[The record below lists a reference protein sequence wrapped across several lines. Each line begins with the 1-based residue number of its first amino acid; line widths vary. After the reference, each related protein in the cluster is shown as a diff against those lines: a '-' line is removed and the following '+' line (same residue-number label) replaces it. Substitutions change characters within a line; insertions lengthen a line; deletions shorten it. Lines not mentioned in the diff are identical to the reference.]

1 MEAKKEAVG
10 GISLIDSVF
19 AWSIRDVLNR
29 DLYKKKVTKIPET
42 FSTIK
47 SYMNAFVP
55 SLLEETHADL
65 LSSIMSLSGAPT
77 CEILT
82 VETSKDHKP
91 PKDLFYQIMY
101 RGAYEPV
108 AGDIIALTDVRPKCI
123 DDLNRARNSYLI
135 AYVLGSKQ
143 ESSDMLPI
151 LTSKL
156 INGGRQLVGKNI
168 KSKSDTLF
176 AVYLMNMTTNIRIWK
191 ALNSE
196 LGANTNLFKNVLQP
210 ANSSHGDNS
219 CTICI
224 SKENFCPALSTRWPT
239 MCSDLNQSQDAA
251 VLKCISLS
259 KCHHQNTVQ
268 LIWGPPGTGKTKT
281 VGLSLFALFNLKC
294 RTLTC
299 APTNIAVVEVTTR
312 LLRLVNQSM
321 DYGKYGL
328 GDIILFGNRGRLKID
343 NYDYLLE
350 VFLDHRA
357 RILSKCFAPLSGWK
371 HWLESM
377 IDLLEDPNKQY
388 LLYLQLIRERCN
400 DNGEDS
406 DARSSASDDDNDL
419 PTFEEF
425 VKEKHYTLYLKM
437 KRERYNDDSED
448 SDNRKSSSN
457 VDNDV
462 LTFEEFVKEKQNY
475 IGENLKVC
483 MVNLYTHLPTS
494 CISLMVVKDM
504 IRATDFLE
512 SIKSLLCQG
521 VGIANERFQ
530 SVLKNCVHILRSL
543 RAFSVPNSND
553 GQTIKNLCLQNACLI
568 FCTASSSAKLH
579 TEGMNPLELLVI
591 DEAAQLK
598 ECESAIP
605 LQLPSIRHAILI
617 GDERQLPAM
626 VKSKIYN
633 AIQVNSLTFCN
644 FCFCTTE
651 YTRIKKK
658 VSVGVISPY
667 KTQVNAIQERVRE
680 YSTGYLAGTDF
691 SLSVRSVDGFQGG
704 EEDVIII
711 STVRSNGNGSIGFLS
726 NRQRANVVLTR
737 ARHCLWILGN
747 GATLSNSD
755 SIWKKL
761 IIDAK
766 NRDCFYNADED
777 NKLSQAIASALVDLG
792 QIQFL
797 LNSDSLL
804 FRNAKWK
811 VCFDNEFYNSIRKI
825 KDPEIRRKVI
835 SLMIKLSSGWRQSHE
850 EKVYAG
856 TSGQL
861 LEKYEVD
868 GLLNLIWTVDI
879 LQENS
884 QHVQIIKIWD
894 IVLLSDVPKLA
905 MRLDIIFGSYT
916 VQKMNRCK
924 QRSAEGDNV
933 VPIRWPVECSSSCSE
948 SDPLEFL
955 STPLSCLT
963 LSDKPAEKS
972 TETSNRCVI
981 AFVDEA

>member
-475 IGENLKVC
+475 IGENLK
-483 MVNLYTHLPTS
+483 
-494 CISLMVVKDM
+494 
-504 IRATDFLE
+504 
-512 SIKSLLCQG
+512 
-521 VGIANERFQ
+521 
-530 SVLKNCVHILRSL
+530 
-543 RAFSVPNSND
+543 
-553 GQTIKNLCLQNACLI
+553 
-568 FCTASSSAKLH
+568 
-579 TEGMNPLELLVI
+579 
-591 DEAAQLK
+591 
-598 ECESAIP
+598 
-605 LQLPSIRHAILI
+605 
-617 GDERQLPAM
+617 
-626 VKSKIYN
+626 IYN